1 MLIIGLCFF
10 NLNLIL
16 IIGHVFIVIIELLAG
31 LFMEFGKLTL
41 LLAFGVVIFAITNT
55 EWVSTSHAQVVP
67 SIQSYA
73 VPQQALT
80 NNNAVAPFSL
90 PSIKLDN
97 NTNIA
102 IAKIGPIAVAGPDQ
116 IVPEGSTVTLNGSES
131 RDPNG
136 VILSYSW
143 KQIPTSHFITLSGA
157 DTPVWSFT
165 APRVSADT
173 TLTFELTVTDN
184 NGSTDKSTL
193 NVLVKHT
200 TNVNAN
206 PTTTQP
212 STANQPITGT
222 TPTPTNQLANG
233 NTTNV
238 NANPTTTQPSTANQP
253 ITGTTPTPT
262 NQLANGNTTNTNS
275 PLVAN
280 AGPDKTVQSGASVAL
295 DGGNSMGNITSYS
308 WKEVSGKS
316 VKLTDANTA
325 KAIFTAPSLS
335 KDSTLK
341 FKLTVNSGK
350 DKTATATVNILVSKD
365 NSKSSHSKG

>member
-1 MLIIGLCFF
+1 
-10 NLNLIL
+10 
-16 IIGHVFIVIIELLAG
+16 
-31 LFMEFGKLTL
+31 MEFGKLTL

-193 NVLVKHT
+193 NALVKH
-200 TNVNAN
+200 
-206 PTTTQP
+206 
-212 STANQPITGT
+212 
-222 TPTPTNQLANG
+222 
-233 NTTNV
+233 TTNV

-350 DKTATATVNILVSKD
+350 DKTATATVNILVIKD

>member
-1 MLIIGLCFF
+1 
-10 NLNLIL
+10 
-16 IIGHVFIVIIELLAG
+16 
-31 LFMEFGKLTL
+31 MEFGKLTL

-80 NNNAVAPFSL
+80 NHNAVAPFSL

-233 NTTNV
+233 NTTN
-238 NANPTTTQPSTANQP
+238 
-253 ITGTTPTPT
+253 
-262 NQLANGNTTNTNS
+262 TNS

-308 WKEVSGKS
+308 WKEISGKS

-350 DKTATATVNILVSKD
+350 DKTATATVNILVIKD

>member
-1 MLIIGLCFF
+1 
-10 NLNLIL
+10 
-16 IIGHVFIVIIELLAG
+16 
-31 LFMEFGKLTL
+31 MEFGKLTL

-233 NTTNV
+233 NTTN
-238 NANPTTTQPSTANQP
+238 
-253 ITGTTPTPT
+253 
-262 NQLANGNTTNTNS
+262 TNS

-350 DKTATATVNILVSKD
+350 DKTATATVNILVIKD